1 MAEAALSISAPAP
14 EGAPPAPEAPAPA
27 PALAAV
33 PPAPAPAPEALPEP
47 VYDIKLPE
55 HIKLEA
61 ATLDE
66 VKAFAKANKLTV
78 AEAQRAADL
87 GVKMVSETQAKYAAE
102 VEQVKSTWAEAA
114 KVDKEFGGEKV
125 MENVAVA
132 KRVLDQYGTPELVD
146 MLEKTGL
153 GSHPEVIRAFWK
165 IGQVLSEDSV
175 ASAIQSVGAR
185 EMTVAERLYGK

>member
-1 MAEAALSISAPAP
+1 MAEAALSISTPAP
-14 EGAPPAPEAPAPA
+14 EGATPAPEAPAPA
-27 PALAAV
+27 PTLAAV

-102 VEQVKSTWAEAA
+102 VEQVKSTWAEAV

-132 KRVLDQYGTPELVD
+132 KRVLEQYGTPELVD